1 LSKPVKF
8 DVVVN
13 LTTAIPLG
21 LDIPPTL
28 LARADKVIEYTSIY
42 LLHLLRAA
50 FGTELPI
57 PDVRSS
63 VANGGKA
70 DKICSMRVLRILT
83 LAV

>member
-50 FGTELPI
+50 FGTSRP
-57 PDVRSS
+57 
-63 VANGGKA
+63 
-70 DKICSMRVLRILT
+70 
-83 LAV
+83 